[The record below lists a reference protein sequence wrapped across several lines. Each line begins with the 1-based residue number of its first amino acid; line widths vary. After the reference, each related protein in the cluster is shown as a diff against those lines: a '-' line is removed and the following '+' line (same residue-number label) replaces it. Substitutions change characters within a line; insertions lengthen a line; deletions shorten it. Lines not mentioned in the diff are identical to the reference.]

1 MEGKE
6 IELDKTITKAIK
18 DPLAHIVRNSVD
30 HGIEIPP
37 QCVAAGKS
45 PEGRLL
51 QREYHEGG
59 QVIIEISDDG
69 AGLVQ
74 YRGEILPP
82 E

>member
-1 MEGKE
+1 M
-6 IELDKTITKAIK
+6 
-18 DPLAHIVRNSVD
+18 
-30 HGIEIPP
+30 GIETPP

-45 PEGRLL
+45 AEGRLL
-51 QREYHEGG
+51 LREYHEGG

>member
-1 MEGKE
+1 MVSRLLPSTTQRASPPKAVCSYAS
-6 IELDKTITKAIK
+6 ITK
-18 DPLAHIVRNSVD
+18 V
-30 HGIEIPP
+30 
-37 QCVAAGKS
+37 
-45 PEGRLL
+45 
-51 QREYHEGG
+51 G